1 MPTKKT
7 LNFESVNKLAKQMKL
22 NPLALPQVVKTSISV
37 GLGQN
42 KENKEI
48 VKSIENEI
56 ALVTGQKPK
65 FTRAKKSISGFKLR
79 EGQHIGF
86 VVTLRGKRMWQFLEK
101 LTSVVLPRV
110 RDFDGINDKSID
122 KNGNLSFSLMEQ
134 VVFPEIKP
142 DETKGIWGMTIT
154 LTLSKKAEKA
164 FAIKYYSSIGLIF
177 LRKV

>member
-1 MPTKKT
+1 MSPKKT
-7 LNFESVNKLAKQMKL
+7 LNLESINKIAKEMKL
-22 NPLALPQVVKTSISV
+22 NPLSLPQVVKTSVSV

-48 VKSIENEI
+48 VESIEKEI
-56 ALVTGQKPK
+56 AAVTGQKPK
-65 FTRAKKSISGFKLR
+65 ITRAKKSISGFKLK

-101 LTSVVLPRV
+101 LTNVVLPRM

-134 VVFPEIKP
+134 VVFPEIRP
-142 DETKGIWGMTIT
+142 DEIKGIWGMTIT
-154 LTLSKKAEKA
+154 LTLNKKAEKK
-164 FAIKYYSSIGLIF
+164 FAMKYYSSIGFVFKKGL
-177 LRKV
+177 